1 MNSIKEAISAIFIGI
16 VVADFLRKT
25 GRVLQAIEVYKE
37 CLIILHSQAKA
48 IDRSLANFTFR
59 AIYKRIISAYVYVKD
74 YISAEKYLRELLLY
88 LGSNDTAEKGW
99 LHLNLAEIL
108 QVQSKLME
116 AWKFYESAINI
127 MKTMGNIHGQAL
139 CYANLGKTRAR

>member
-1 MNSIKEAISAIFIGI
+1 MDSIEEAISAIFIGI
-16 VVADFLRKT
+16 VVAEFLRKT

-37 CLIILHSQAKA
+37 CLIILHSQAQA
-48 IDRSLANFTFR
+48 IDSSLANLIFC
-59 AIYKRIISAYVYVKD
+59 AIYLAIICAYDYIKD
-74 YISAEKYLRELLLY
+74 YTSTEKYLRELLLY
-88 LGSNDTAEKGW
+88 LDSNDTAEKGR
-99 LHLNLAEIL
+99 LHLKLAEIL

-139 CYANLGKTRAR
+139 CYAKLG